1 MEFGEAS
8 SQAAAGRELCI
19 AGPGHQDSVVKLKL
33 LETGWVSRLWADVF

>member
-33 LETGWVSRLWADVF
+33 LETRPG